1 MAGYV
6 RQSNSS
12 IQPGEIVKSGPVNN
26 EFNAI
31 RDAFSKTSGHKH
43 DGSTAEGAFIPEISD
58 TDNYNKVVID
68 TSNNRIGF
76 FSEVS
81 SAAVEQVRIQDGA
94 IVPVTD
100 NDIDF
105 GTSSLEFKDL
115 FIDGTATIDTL
126 TVDESATITANLTVN
141 GNTTLGNAASDTV
154 TLTADVASAITPSAD
169 DTHDLGAVGSE
180 WRNLYVDG
188 QALVDDLV
196 ADTADING
204 GTIDDTVIGGN
215 SAAAGTFTDLTSTG
229 TMTIAT
235 VDINGGAI
243 DGVTIGGSSAGAGT
257 FTTVTASGAVVI
269 NGGLT
274 MDTDKFT
281 VADTSGNTS
290 IGGTLTVSGA
300 TTLAATS
307 FGDAD
312 ITNVGN
318 IALDSISADGS
329 TITITGNT
337 TFADGSFDFNIA
349 SHDGTNGLALG
360 GTVVTASAAEL
371 NIMDGVTATT
381 AELNIMDGVTSTAAE
396 LNILDGV
403 TSTAAELNILD
414 GVTATATEINILD
427 GDTSATSTT
436 VADADRVVLNDN
448 GTMVQVAVTDLAAYF
463 DDEIT
468 AMPNLVTTAATTVG
482 ALDSGSITSG
492 FGTIDTGSSTITT
505 TGNITGGNLIIS
517 DGGNIGSSSD
527 TDAISIAS
535 GGNVTMT
542 QDLTVTGNLTVNGST
557 STISSTNTTIED
569 ALIELGTGTSGTP
582 SNDAGI
588 VIERGSADNAF
599 IGYDESADKFIVGTG
614 SFTGASTG
622 NLTITTGTLVAN
634 VEGNVTGNVSGSS
647 GSTTGNAATAT
658 ALETARTIG
667 GVSFD
672 GTANINLPGVNAS
685 GTQDTSGNA
694 ATATALETA
703 RTIAGQSFDGTGNI
717 TIAPTDLTGVTST
730 ATELNVM
737 DGDTSATSTTLADA
751 DRVVV
756 NDAGTMK
763 QVALTDFETYMET
776 SLDTLS
782 NVTTVGALD
791 SGSITSGFGAID
803 NGSSNITTSGIV
815 QFGSLSDGTVTVTD
829 IADED
834 DFSSNSATKLAT
846 QQSIKAY
853 VDSTAGQANNVT
865 NLTATGVELNTVAD
879 ASGVSINTSTAV
891 AANDALLLYDNSGA
905 SIGYFDVDLLDT
917 YFSATTKTLTNK
929 TLTSPTVSG
938 LYLSDAGLTIE
949 GSSANDHETVL
960 NVTDPTADRT
970 ITFPDA
976 TGTVVTTGNLSA
988 ITSTGT
994 LSSATISGDL
1004 TVDTSTLKVD
1014 SSNNRVGIGTSSPSS
1029 HLHVKS
1035 TSDNIVATRVSTN
1048 SVDALFQ
1055 SIESAALAQVGTTGA
1070 HAFTLFTS
1078 NQERMRITSDGSVG
1092 IGTSAVTPYQAGNT
1106 TLEIDG
1112 GANKSELRLT
1122 NDTTGASAN
1131 NANGAMFHQ
1140 SGNATYLWNLES
1152 DILSFG
1158 TSNSEAMRI
1167 TSDGSV
1173 GIGTSSPD
1181 TALNV
1186 VSSSTQAKFEG
1197 SVQGNIIIEKS
1208 GTDGMGLYSNAAGT
1222 LAFYDNNSGT
1232 ERMRINS
1239 NGDVGIGTAA
1249 PTSYSTYRYLDI
1261 VGGATNTGGVLQL
1274 KTSDGSINLNMYSYW
1289 AGGIFG
1295 TTTNH
1300 NLSFITN
1307 NSTRVVIDSS
1317 GNVGIGTS
1325 SPISPLHINVGTNQ
1339 NLRVFTANSA
1349 PTIASLNDANSAY
1362 AALGYTGSQ
1371 HEFRI
1376 GTSETMRIDSS
1387 GNLLVGK
1394 TSANATDAGI
1404 VLNSTGRLWATA
1416 SGDDHI
1422 FNRTSS
1428 DGSVVSIRQD
1438 GIEIGSLQTSGND
1451 FKVAGT
1457 VSNIG
1462 GIQFGNSKMMPVKS
1476 NSLANDAVDLG
1487 SSSYKWKDAYV
1498 SRNIYLGS
1506 NIYHDGDTD
1515 TYIGFATN
1523 QINLY
1528 CNGSQ
1533 AAFLN
1538 DSGIFIGDG
1547 SLSEDYDALSG
1558 TTPTCDVNNGGMF
1571 SLTMSGNTT
1580 FTFSS
1585 GSSGYSQGFILQ
1597 LTGNGGTVTYP
1608 NSVDWAGGTAPDAPA
1623 NGETDIL
1630 VFITRDGGTTW
1641 YGALSIDAAG

>member
-6 RQSNSS
+6 RQSSS
-12 IQPGEIVKSGPVNN
+12 NIQPGEIVKSGPVNN

-31 RDAFSKTSGHKH
+31 RDAFNKTSGHKH
-43 DGSTAEGAFIPEISD
+43 DGTTAEGAYIPEISD

-68 TSNNRIGF
+68 TTNNRIGF

-100 NDIDF
+100 NDIDL

-169 DTHDLGAVGSE
+169 NTHDLGAVGSE

-188 QALVDDLV
+188 QALIDDLV

-204 GTIDDTVIGGN
+204 GNIDATVIGA
-215 SAAAGTFTDLTSTG
+215 STAAAGTFTDLTSTG

-243 DGVTIGGSSAGAGT
+243 DGVTIGANSAGAGT

-337 TFADGSFDFNIA
+337 TFADGSYNFDIA

-381 AELNIMDGVTSTAAE
+381 AELNIMDGVTSTTAE

-482 ALDSGSITSG
+482 ALNSGSITSG
-492 FGTIDTGSSTITT
+492 FGSIDTGSSTITT

-535 GGNVTMT
+535 SGNVTMT

-569 ALIELGTGTSGTP
+569 ALIELGTGTTGTP

-717 TIAPTDLTGVTST
+717 TIAPTDLTDVTST

-763 QVALTDFETYMET
+763 QVALTDFETYFEGA
-776 SLDTLS
+776 LDTLS
-782 NVTTVGALD
+782 NVTTVGALNA
-791 SGSITSGFGAID
+791 GSITSGFGAID
-803 NGSSNITTSGIV
+803 NGSSNITTSGTI

-834 DFSSNSATKLAT
+834 NFSSNSATKLAT

-865 NLTATGVELNTVAD
+865 GLTATGTELNTVAD
-879 ASGVSINTSTAV
+879 ASGVSIDTSTAV
-891 AANDALLLYDNSGA
+891 AANDALLLYDNSGS

-949 GSSANDHETVL
+949 GSSANANETVL

-970 ITFPDA
+970 ITLPDA

-994 LSSATISGDL
+994 LTSLTVDDITINGSTISDGGDL
-1004 TVDTSTLKVD
+1004 T
-1014 SSNNRVGIGTSSPSS
+1014 I
-1029 HLHVKS
+1029 
-1035 TSDNIVATRVSTN
+1035 
-1048 SVDALFQ
+1048 
-1055 SIESAALAQVGTTGA
+1055 
-1070 HAFTLFTS
+1070 
-1078 NQERMRITSDGSVG
+1078 
-1092 IGTSAVTPYQAGNT
+1092 
-1106 TLEIDG
+1106 
-1112 GANKSELRLT
+1112 
-1122 NDTTGASAN
+1122 
-1131 NANGAMFHQ
+1131 
-1140 SGNATYLWNLES
+1140 
-1152 DILSFG
+1152 
-1158 TSNSEAMRI
+1158 
-1167 TSDGSV
+1167 
-1173 GIGTSSPD
+1173 
-1181 TALNV
+1181 
-1186 VSSSTQAKFEG
+1186 
-1197 SVQGNIIIEKS
+1197 
-1208 GTDGMGLYSNAAGT
+1208 
-1222 LAFYDNNSGT
+1222 
-1232 ERMRINS
+1232 
-1239 NGDVGIGTAA
+1239 DVGG
-1249 PTSYSTYRYLDI
+1249 YL
-1261 VGGATNTGGVLQL
+1261 
-1274 KTSDGSINLNMYSYW
+1274 NLDADN
-1289 AGGIFG
+1289 AGGIFLKDGG
-1295 TTTNH
+1295 TTYGQFNKSSS
-1300 NLSFITN
+1300 SFVIKSNISDGDLVFKGNDGGSEITALTLDMSDAGAATFN
-1307 NSTRVVIDSS
+1307 AGITTTGIITGGSYNVGGTAVIDASRNLVNMGNVNGAAGIFGVLTVDDITINGSTISDAGDLDFDIGGDLNIDVDGGDVRLKDGGTQFASLYKS
-1317 GNVGIGTS
+1317 GNNFGVYSAISDADLLLQGVDGGSLVTALTLDMSAAGAATFNSDVIIPDKIVHTGDTNTS
-1325 SPISPLHINVGTNQ
+1325 IRFP
-1339 NLRVFTANSA
+1339 
-1349 PTIASLNDANSAY
+1349 
-1362 AALGYTGSQ
+1362 AADTVSFETG
-1371 HEFRI
+1371 
-1376 GTSETMRIDSS
+1376 GSERARIDSS
-1387 GNLLVGK
+1387 GNFIVGK
-1394 TSANATDAGI
+1394 TTSTVGTAGTSI
-1404 VLNSTGRLWATA
+1404 ESTGRVEINADSTTPLSISRITDEGDMIDFREGSTSRGKIGIEANDLFITSA
-1416 SGDDHI
+1416 NSGIRFD
-1422 FNRTSS
+1422 FNNTRVVPCTTTGAGS
-1428 DGSVVSIRQD
+1428 DGTD
-1438 GIEIGSLQTSGND
+1438 
-1451 FKVAGT
+1451 
-1457 VSNIG
+1457 
-1462 GIQFGNSKMMPVKS
+1462 
-1476 NSLANDAVDLG
+1476 DLG
-1487 SSSYKWKDAYV
+1487 DPVARWKDGYFSANLYA
-1498 SRNIYLGS
+1498 NALI
-1506 NIYHDGDTD
+1506 HDGDTD
-1515 TYIGFATN
+1515 TYVGFDTN
-1523 QINLY
+1523 QIDIYAGGTQKVRFNT
-1528 CNGSQ
+1528 S
-1533 AAFLN
+1533 
-1538 DSGIFIGDG
+1538 DFI
-1547 SLSEDYDALSG
+1547 SYSALKEDYDALSG
-1558 TTPTCDVNNGGMF
+1558 TTPTIDVDAGAGF

-1585 GSSGYSQGFILQ
+1585 CTSGVITGFVLQ

-1608 NSVDWAGGTAPDAPA
+1608 NSVDFAGGTAPDAPA

-1630 VFITRDGGTTW
+1630 VFITRDGGTNW
-1641 YGALSIDAAG
+1641 YGALAIDAAA